1 MLSPSDDINNLT
13 RRVIGAAIQVHR
25 TLGRGL
31 LESVYQQCMR
41 IELQRRGLG
50 VEVGRRV
57 SIEYAGQRLPDALII
72 DLLVE
77 GRVIVELKAVLEL
90 HPVHSAQVM
99 TYLRLSGCPAGLL
112 INFNAPTVKQ
122 GLVRFDHPDL
132 YRPRK
137 GDHVRATAA
146 SQSKGV

>member
-1 MLSPSDDINNLT
+1 MEDVNGIT
-13 RRVIGAAIQVHR
+13 RRVIGAAIQVHK

-41 IELQRRGLG
+41 IELQRRTLT
-50 VEVGRRV
+50 VEAGRRV
-57 SIEYAGQRLPDALII
+57 SIEYAGHRLPNALII

-77 GRVIVELKAVLEL
+77 GCVIVELKAVLEL
-90 HPVHSAQVM
+90 HPIHSAQVM
-99 TYLRLSGCPAGLL
+99 TYLRLSGCPAALL

-132 YRPRK
+132 FHRYGSRESP
-137 GDHVRATAA
+137 
-146 SQSKGV
+146 